1 MELFNYLLAHNY
13 TKSDLLESVRLLR
26 QAVEKDLYSNDG
38 KARPVGLLPTK
49 LYKDFTKEDLYSK
62 IKEYT
67 KKIKE
72 LPELTLLLPFIPDEP
87 NLAMLT
93 NWLRKEVNP
102 SLVVNI
108 KLDTQLGAGC
118 AFIINGV
125 YHDYSISNKLK
136 QANDKIQTLLTNFEK
151 RVLEVLEVK
160 K

>member
-1 MELFNYLLAHNY
+1 MELFNYLLANNY
-13 TKSDLLESVRLLR
+13 TKSGLLESVRLLR
-26 QAVEKDLYSNDG
+26 QAVEKDLYSSDG
-38 KARPVGLLPTK
+38 KAQSLGLLPAK
-49 LYKDFTKEDLYSK
+49 LYADFTKEDLYTK

-93 NWLRKEVNP
+93 NWLRKEINP
-102 SLVVNI
+102 SLLVNI

-118 AFIINGV
+118 AFIIDGV
-125 YHDYSISNKLK
+125 YHDYSISNELK
-136 QANDKIQTLLTNFEK
+136 QVNDKIQALLTNFENP
-151 RVLEVLEVK
+151 LLEVK

>member
-26 QAVEKDLYSNDG
+26 QAAEKDFYSSDG

-93 NWLRKEVNP
+93 NWLRKEINT
-102 SLVVNI
+102 SLLVNI
-108 KLDTQLGAGC
+108 KLDAHLGAGC
-118 AFIINGV
+118 AFIIDGV
-125 YHDYSISNKLK
+125 YHDYSITKDLK
-136 QANDKIQTLLTNFEK
+136 KYEK
-151 RVLEVLEVK
+151 K
-160 K
+160 